1 MNRTGLLIALAV
13 GAVVGAVFGIFPQLD
28 LKIASLFYDPVTRR
42 FPMQASHVAGIV
54 RDAAM
59 WVTWAFA
66 LPALVSLA
74 LKIVWPRRRM
84 LISPRVTL
92 FLSLSIILTAGLISN
107 AGFKTYWG
115 RPRPVAT
122 AEFGGPW
129 QFKAWWDP
137 RGQCPRNCSFYSGEA
152 TTAFW
157 TYAPAALAPPQWRPL
172 AYVAA
177 TIFGL
182 VTGVLRMSFG
192 GHYFTD
198 VIFGGVMAFLIVWVM
213 HGFYYRWRTQ
223 QSDEEIDAR
232 LTRWFLP
239 GFNAVS
245 ALFRRLRDR
254 SSRKTSA

>member
-1 MNRTGLLIALAV
+1 MNKTGLVIALAV
-13 GAVVGAVFGIFPQLD
+13 GAVVGIVFGVFPELD
-28 LKIASLFYDPVTRR
+28 LKIAALFYDPASHR
-42 FPMQASHVAGIV
+42 FPMQASHLASFA

-59 WVTWAFA
+59 WITWAFA

-74 LKIVWPRRRM
+74 VKIVLPRRRM
-84 LISPRVTL
+84 LVSPRVTL
-92 FLSLSIILTAGLISN
+92 FLTLSIVLTAGIISN

-129 QFKAWWDP
+129 QFKAWWNP
-137 RGQCPRNCSFYSGEA
+137 TGQCPRNCSFYSGEA

-177 TIFGL
+177 TVFGL
-182 VTGVLRMSFG
+182 ATGLLRMAFG

-213 HGFYYRWRTQ
+213 HGIYYRWPTR
-223 QSDEEIDAR
+223 QSDDEIDAR
-232 LTRWFLP
+232 LTRWFLAF
-239 GFNAVS
+239 FNAIG
-245 ALFRRLRDR
+245 APFKRR
-254 SSRKTSA
+254 TPTPPEG

>member
-1 MNRTGLLIALAV
+1 MNKTGLVIALAV
-13 GAVVGAVFGIFPQLD
+13 GAIVGIVFGVFPELD
-28 LKIASLFYDPVTRR
+28 LKIAALFYDPTSHR
-42 FPMQASHVAGIV
+42 FPMQASHVASFA

-59 WVTWAFA
+59 WITWAFA

-74 LKIVWPRRRM
+74 VKIVLPRRRM
-84 LISPRVTL
+84 LVSPRATL
-92 FLSLSIILTAGLISN
+92 FLTLSIVLTAGIISN

-129 QFKAWWDP
+129 QFKAWWNP
-137 RGQCPRNCSFYSGEA
+137 TGQCPRNCSFYSGEA

-177 TIFGL
+177 TVFGL
-182 VTGVLRMSFG
+182 VTGLLRMTFG

-213 HGFYYRWRTQ
+213 HGIYYRWPTR
-223 QSDEEIDAR
+223 QSDDEIDAR
-232 LTRWFLP
+232 LTRWFLALV
-239 GFNAVS
+239 NAIG
-245 ALFRRLRDR
+245 APFKRR
-254 SSRKTSA
+254 TPTPPEG

>member
-1 MNRTGLLIALAV
+1 MNKTGLVIALAV
-13 GAVVGAVFGIFPQLD
+13 GAVVGIVFGVFPELD
-28 LKIASLFYDPVTRR
+28 LKIAALFYDPASHR
-42 FPMQASHVAGIV
+42 FPMQASHLASFA

-59 WVTWAFA
+59 WITWAFA

-74 LKIVWPRRRM
+74 VKIVLPRRRM
-84 LISPRVTL
+84 LVSPRVTL
-92 FLSLSIILTAGLISN
+92 FLTLSIVLTAGIISN

-129 QFKAWWDP
+129 QFKPWWNP
-137 RGQCPRNCSFYSGEA
+137 TGQCPRNCSFYSGEA

-177 TIFGL
+177 TVFGL
-182 VTGVLRMSFG
+182 GTGLLRMSFG

-213 HGFYYRWRTQ
+213 HGIYYRWPTR
-223 QSDEEIDAR
+223 QSDDEIDAR
-232 LTRWFLP
+232 LTRWFMAF
-239 GFNAVS
+239 FNAIG
-245 ALFRRLRDR
+245 APFKRR
-254 SSRKTSA
+254 TPTPPEG

>member
-1 MNRTGLLIALAV
+1 MNKTGLVIALAV
-13 GAVVGAVFGIFPQLD
+13 GAVVGIVFGVFPELD
-28 LKIASLFYDPVTRR
+28 LKIAALFYDPASHR
-42 FPMQASHVAGIV
+42 FPMQASHLASFA

-59 WVTWAFA
+59 WITWAFA

-74 LKIVWPRRRM
+74 VKIVLPRRRM
-84 LISPRVTL
+84 LVSPRVTL
-92 FLSLSIILTAGLISN
+92 FLTLSIVLTAGIISN

-129 QFKAWWDP
+129 QFKAWWNP
-137 RGQCPRNCSFYSGEA
+137 TGQCPRNCSFYSGEA

-177 TIFGL
+177 TVFGL
-182 VTGVLRMSFG
+182 ATGLLRMSFG

-213 HGFYYRWRTQ
+213 HGIYYRWPTR
-223 QSDEEIDAR
+223 QSDDEIDAR
-232 LTRWFLP
+232 LTRWFLAF
-239 GFNAVS
+239 FNAIG
-245 ALFRRLRDR
+245 APFKRR
-254 SSRKTSA
+254 TPTPPEG

>member
-1 MNRTGLLIALAV
+1 MNKTGLVIALAV
-13 GAVVGAVFGIFPQLD
+13 GAVVGIVFGVFPELD
-28 LKIASLFYDPVTRR
+28 LKIAALFYDPASHR
-42 FPMQASHVAGIV
+42 FPMQASHLASFA

-59 WVTWAFA
+59 WITWAFA

-74 LKIVWPRRRM
+74 VKIVLPRRRM
-84 LISPRVTL
+84 LVSPRVTL
-92 FLSLSIILTAGLISN
+92 FLTLSIVLTAGIISN

-129 QFKAWWDP
+129 QFKPWWNP
-137 RGQCPRNCSFYSGEA
+137 TGQCPRNCSFYSGEA

-177 TIFGL
+177 TVFGL
-182 VTGVLRMSFG
+182 GTGLLRMSFG

-213 HGFYYRWRTQ
+213 HGIYYRWPTR
-223 QSDEEIDAR
+223 QSDDEIDAR
-232 LTRWFLP
+232 LTRWFLAF
-239 GFNAVS
+239 FNAIG
-245 ALFRRLRDR
+245 APFKRR
-254 SSRKTSA
+254 TPTPPEG

>member
-1 MNRTGLLIALAV
+1 MNKTGLVIALAV
-13 GAVVGAVFGIFPQLD
+13 GAVVGIVFGVFPELD
-28 LKIASLFYDPVTRR
+28 LKIAALFYDPASHR
-42 FPMQASHVAGIV
+42 FPMQASHLASFA

-59 WVTWAFA
+59 WITWAFA

-74 LKIVWPRRRM
+74 VKIVLPRRRM
-84 LISPRVTL
+84 LVSPRVTL
-92 FLSLSIILTAGLISN
+92 FLTLSIVLTAGIISN

-129 QFKAWWDP
+129 QFKAWWNP
-137 RGQCPRNCSFYSGEA
+137 TGQCPRNCSFYSGEA

-177 TIFGL
+177 TVFGL
-182 VTGVLRMSFG
+182 ATGLLRMTFG

-213 HGFYYRWRTQ
+213 HGIYYRWPTR
-223 QSDEEIDAR
+223 QSDDEVDAR
-232 LTRWFLP
+232 LTRWFLA
-239 GFNAVS
+239 FVNAIG
-245 ALFRRLRDR
+245 APFKRR
-254 SSRKTSA
+254 TPTPPEG

>member
-1 MNRTGLLIALAV
+1 MNRTGLLIALAT
-13 GAVVGAVFGIFPQLD
+13 GAVAGIVFGIFPELD
-28 LKIASLFYDPVTRR
+28 LKLAALFYDPASKR
-42 FPMQASHVAGIV
+42 FPMQASHIASFA

-59 WVTWAFA
+59 WISWAFA

-74 LKIVWPRRRM
+74 VKIVWPRRRM
-84 LISPRVTL
+84 LVSPRATL
-92 FLSLSIILTAGLISN
+92 FLTLSIILVAGIVSN
-107 AGFKTYWG
+107 AGFKSHWG

-129 QFKAWWDP
+129 QFKPWWNP
-137 RGQCPRNCSFYSGEA
+137 TGQCPRNCSFYSGEA

-177 TIFGL
+177 TVFGL
-182 VTGVLRMSFG
+182 ATGLLRMTFG

-198 VIFGGVMAFLIVWVM
+198 VIFGGVAAFLIVWLM
-213 HGFYYRWRTQ
+213 HGFYYRWRTR

-232 LTRWFLP
+232 LTGWFLP

-245 ALFRRLRDR
+245 ALVRRMRGLPA
-254 SSRKTSA
+254 RKTGA

>member
-1 MNRTGLLIALAV
+1 MNKTGLVIALAV
-13 GAVVGAVFGIFPQLD
+13 GAVVGIVFGVFPELD
-28 LKIASLFYDPVTRR
+28 LKIAALFYDPASHR
-42 FPMQASHVAGIV
+42 FPMQASHLANFA

-59 WVTWAFA
+59 WITWAFA

-74 LKIVWPRRRM
+74 VKIVLPRRRM
-84 LISPRVTL
+84 LVSPRVTL
-92 FLSLSIILTAGLISN
+92 FLTLSIVLTAGIISN

-129 QFKAWWDP
+129 QFKAWWNP
-137 RGQCPRNCSFYSGEA
+137 TGQCPRNCSFYSGEA

-177 TIFGL
+177 TVFGL
-182 VTGVLRMSFG
+182 ATGLLRMSFG

-213 HGFYYRWRTQ
+213 HGIYYRWPTR
-223 QSDEEIDAR
+223 QSDDEIDAR
-232 LTRWFLP
+232 LTRWFLAF
-239 GFNAVS
+239 FNAIG
-245 ALFRRLRDR
+245 APFKRR
-254 SSRKTSA
+254 TPTPPEG

>member
-13 GAVVGAVFGIFPQLD
+13 GALVGAVFGVFPELD
-28 LKIASLFYDPVTRR
+28 LKIAALFYDPVTRR
-42 FPMQASHVAGIV
+42 FPMQASHIAGIA

-92 FLSLSIILTAGLISN
+92 FLSLSIILTAGIISN

-129 QFKAWWDP
+129 QFKAWWNP
-137 RGQCPRNCSFYSGEA
+137 TGQCPHNCSFYSGEA

-177 TIFGL
+177 TVFGL
-182 VTGVLRMSFG
+182 ATGLLRMAFG

-198 VIFGGVMAFLIVWVM
+198 VIFGGGMAFLIVWVV

-223 QSDEEIDAR
+223 QSDDEIDAR

-245 ALFRRLRDR
+245 ALVRRLRDR
-254 SSRKTSA
+254 AARKTSA

>member
-1 MNRTGLLIALAV
+1 MNRTGLAIALAV
-13 GAVVGAVFGIFPQLD
+13 GAIVGIVFGVFPELD
-28 LKIASLFYDPVTRR
+28 LKIAALFYDPASHR
-42 FPMQASHVAGIV
+42 FPMQASHLASFA

-59 WVTWAFA
+59 WITWAFA
-66 LPALVSLA
+66 LPALVSLVV
-74 LKIVWPRRRM
+74 KIVLPRRRM
-84 LISPRVTL
+84 LVSPRVTL
-92 FLSLSIILTAGLISN
+92 FLTLSIVLTAGIISN

-129 QFKAWWDP
+129 QFKAWWNP
-137 RGQCPRNCSFYSGEA
+137 TGQCPRNCSFYSGEA

-177 TIFGL
+177 TVFGL
-182 VTGVLRMSFG
+182 GTGLLRMSFG

-213 HGFYYRWRTQ
+213 HGIYYRWPTR
-223 QSDEEIDAR
+223 QSDDEIDAR
-232 LTRWFLP
+232 LTRWFLAF
-239 GFNAVS
+239 FNAIG
-245 ALFRRLRDR
+245 APFKRR
-254 SSRKTSA
+254 TPAPPEG

>member
-42 FPMQASHVAGIV
+42 FPMQASHVAGIA

-74 LKIVWPRRRM
+74 VKIVWPRRRM

-92 FLSLSIILTAGLISN
+92 FLTLSIILTAGIISN

-157 TYAPAALAPPQWRPL
+157 TYAPAALAPPQWRSL

-177 TIFGL
+177 TVFGL
-182 VTGVLRMSFG
+182 ATGLLRMAFG

-198 VIFGGVMAFLIVWVM
+198 VMFGGVMAFLIVWVM

-232 LTRWFLP
+232 LTRWFLACHD
-239 GFNAVS
+239 AVG

-254 SSRKTSA
+254 LSRKTSA